1 MAEQEST
8 QFSTFKETSSTT
20 IAWGIAYL
28 INNPSVIEKA
38 HEELDKAI
46 GVENNRLVTVADKTN
61 LPYINAI
68 INVSNFISN
77 AIDQV
82 FALFYFN

>member
-1 MAEQEST
+1 MNNYDVVIEPYV
-8 QFSTFKETSSTT
+8 QFKHFKETSSTT

-28 INNPSVIEKA
+28 INHPSVIEKA
-38 HEELDKAI
+38 HAELDKAI

-68 INVSNFISN
+68 INVSNFI
-77 AIDQV
+77 I
-82 FALFYFN
+82 FLFF